1 LFEFLRGKGPLN
13 PQSIISRKSLL
24 LYINS
29 IYNED
34 PWEDEYENKI
44 LNKIRSFSI
53 MLSKKWTQ
61 SNGTYSKFTNNNE
74 VWLKTEFILPEK
86 IIMSN
91 NSFRIGRP
99 ITKFN
104 ECVDRTKNKKIQ
116 TLIKSYTSPE
126 LTHAVCT
133 KFQKSGNRSMGKL
146 LKEAN
151 TTPTRANTIL
161 KTYKNTNNLKPVI

>member
-1 LFEFLRGKGPLN
+1 
-13 PQSIISRKSLL
+13 
-24 LYINS
+24 
-29 IYNED
+29 
-34 PWEDEYENKI
+34 
-44 LNKIRSFSI
+44 
-53 MLSKKWTQ
+53 
-61 SNGTYSKFTNNNE
+61 
-74 VWLKTEFILPEK
+74 
-86 IIMSN
+86 MSN

-116 TLIKSYTSPE
+116 PLIKSYTSPE

-151 TTPTRANTIL
+151 TTPTRAKKIL
-161 KTYKNTNNLKPVI
+161 KTYKNTNNLKPVPYTEDEALAFLIENKLSKQQYINIRLGSKKRNCDISTI